1 MASMRWTDGTRAAR
15 RVMAIDLL
23 ALPLFVIVGMGS
35 HDEDRVGVFLR
46 NAVPLEAAWLAVSLV
61 VRTYRPPTFRTFIV
75 TWAIAVPVGLVVRT
89 VLADRFGDDGMWVF
103 FGVALAFTLLFLAVG
118 RGLALFL
125 ERAWGSS

>member
-46 NAVPLEAAWLAVSLV
+46 NAVPL
-61 VRTYRPPTFRTFIV
+61 
-75 TWAIAVPVGLVVRT
+75 GLVVRT
-89 VLADRFGDDGMWVF
+89 VLADRFGDEGMWVF

-125 ERAWGSS
+125 ERSWGSS